1 MPVAFLN
8 NAATQDNYVD
18 ALTVSFQRPRRS
30 FTLNTFNNA
39 IFYRLA
45 IVSTSVR
52 DPAFEP
58 NEHYLAPSN
67 SNFTNAEE
75 EGFPEDAQ
83 FAGVMVRSAVA
94 GTPARI
100 TVM

>member
-18 ALTVSFQRPRRS
+18 ALTVFFPRPRRS
-30 FTLNTFNNA
+30 FTLNCFNNA
-39 IFYRLA
+39 LYYQLA

-58 NEHYLAPSN
+58 AEHYLAPSN
-67 SNFTNAEE
+67 SNFADPEE
-75 EGFPEDAQ
+75 EGFPPDVQ
-83 FAGVMVRSAVA
+83 FAGVKVRSAA
-94 GTPARI
+94 TGLPARVTI
-100 TVM
+100 M